1 MTAHTDYEQT
11 KQRYLELVNKKKA
24 LEQAITANVNDQEA
38 LTALRADY
46 RKVVDELETI
56 YTENIN
62 YFN

>member
-46 RKVVDELETI
+46 RKVVDELEAI

>member
-1 MTAHTDYEQT
+1 MTAHTEYEQT
-11 KQRYLELVNKKKA
+11 KQRYLELVNKKKD
-24 LEQAITANVNDQEA
+24 LETAIAANVNDQEA

-56 YTENIN
+56 YTDNIN

>member
-38 LTALRADY
+38 QTALRADY
-46 RKVVDELETI
+46 RKVVDELEAI